1 MVCNGISGV
10 VNCPASWAATGGS
23 NLLHYRRRIQILHPN
38 NFRSVPLFS
47 CLTVLLLC
55 FFFSILSARA
65 LEIPVFYLVSVHAF
79 MLGFVSFFFQLRLL
93 CNYGLFSDLLFAR
106 LTGCIDFGMLRYFH
120 VSFAHCSL
128 IFPLALRFSFLG
140 YQFVLFILESCLIAM
155 LRSGFYTIFW
165 LPLGPVIV
173 LLIKL

>member
-1 MVCNGISGV
+1 M
-10 VNCPASWAATGGS
+10 
-23 NLLHYRRRIQILHPN
+23 
-38 NFRSVPLFS
+38 
-47 CLTVLLLC
+47 
-55 FFFSILSARA
+55 FFFSILSAPA
-65 LEIPVFYLVSVHAF
+65 LEIPVFLFSFSTRLYA
-79 MLGFVSFFFQLRLL
+79 GFCLFFFFQLRLL

-155 LRSGFYTIFW
+155 LRSGFYTILW